1 MTIASEQCPGKKG
14 LTQAPEQLWCDEA
27 VALSSC
33 PSYSCLSLLCVPSFG
48 SRTRGRGEP
57 QSTHRSRWQ
66 GSPAAPAKLPRT
78 PWDGGAR
85 SFFVSWVAS
94 PASAACPERKE
105 SLNVTLLLNVVGAGG
120 WEVLPGPS
128 TFFFQSSAQWR
139 TAQWRLWAAYNTALI
154 SSCPALPCPALPCT
168 ALPCPASLSP
178 AALAYLDLLLG
189 LELLP
194 EGLRTSCEAQK
205 PCGTLL

>member
-1 MTIASEQCPGKKG
+1 M
-14 LTQAPEQLWCDEA
+14 
-27 VALSSC
+27 
-33 PSYSCLSLLCVPSFG
+33 
-48 SRTRGRGEP
+48 
-57 QSTHRSRWQ
+57 
-66 GSPAAPAKLPRT
+66 
-78 PWDGGAR
+78 
-85 SFFVSWVAS
+85 
-94 PASAACPERKE
+94 
-105 SLNVTLLLNVVGAGG
+105 
-120 WEVLPGPS
+120 PGPS

-154 SSCPALPCPALPCT
+154 SS
-168 ALPCPASLSP
+168 CPASLSP